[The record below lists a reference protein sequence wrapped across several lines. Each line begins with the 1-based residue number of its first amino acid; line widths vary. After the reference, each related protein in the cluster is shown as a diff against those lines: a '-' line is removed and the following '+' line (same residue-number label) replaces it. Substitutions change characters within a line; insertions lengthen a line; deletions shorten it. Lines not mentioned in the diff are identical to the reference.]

1 MVNTTQSY
9 KSAGGESRFQKAM
22 QRIDHANS
30 EDPNRE
36 VVDGVEVPKE
46 LLYSQRMSH
55 RLARLAPDA
64 SEELQIAVHAQHIRR
79 WTIPRNTYPMDRD
92 GYLRWRTDLGRF
104 HAETTAAILKECGYD
119 ETAIARVSALIRK
132 ERFKAD
138 PEAQTLEDAAC
149 LVFLE
154 SYFADFAR
162 QHDDNE
168 VLRILA
174 RTWKKMSDKGH
185 EAAQS
190 LSLSPETQSL
200 VARALEGFENAL

>member
-1 MVNTTQSY
+1 MANTTQSH
-9 KSAGGESRFQKAM
+9 KSGGEESRFQKAM
-22 QRIDHANS
+22 RRIDLANS

-36 VVDGVEVPKE
+36 VVDGVDVPKE

-55 RLARLAPDA
+55 WLARLAPDA

-138 PEAQTLEDAAC
+138 PEAQTLEDTAC
-149 LVFLE
+149 IVFLE
-154 SYFADFAR
+154 SYFAGFAR
-162 QHDDNE
+162 QRDDE
-168 VLRILA
+168 EIVRILT
-174 RTWKKMSDKGH
+174 RTWKKMSENGRQAALTLTLPP
-185 EAAQS
+185 EAGA
-190 LSLSPETQSL
+190 LL
-200 VARALEGFENAL
+200 ARALAGG